1 MGREIV
7 AVDEVPAGNVFGI
20 LGLEGFIFKM
30 GTVSDE
36 VTCPSLS
43 SLRLAVSMNDQDD
56 EQSDPIVQIAVET
69 EKPNDMPLLL
79 EQLSILNKNDNS
91 IRISQLVRIESND
104 DEQKTGESIVHAV
117 GELQLDIIIKELHK
131 RLPSVKL
138 VVSYRIRKSLLG
150 ITPHYQH

>member
-43 SLRLAVSMNDQDD
+43 SLRLAVSMDDQDD

-79 EQLSILNKNDNS
+79 EQLSILNKNDYS
-91 IRISQLVRIESND
+91 IRISQLVRVESND

-138 VVSYRIRKSLLG
+138 VVSNRIRKSLLG
-150 ITPHYQH
+150 ITPHYQY

>member
-20 LGLEGFIFKM
+20 LGLEGFVFKM

-43 SLRLAVSMNDQDD
+43 SLRLAVFMNDQYDK
-56 EQSDPIVQIAVET
+56 QSDPIVQIAVET

-91 IRISQLVRIESND
+91 IRISQLVRVEYND

-131 RLPSVKL
+131 RLPSVGL
-138 VVSYRIRKSLLG
+138 VVSNKMRKSLVG
-150 ITPHYQH
+150 ITTHYQH

>member
-43 SLRLAVSMNDQDD
+43 SLRLAVSMDDQDD

-91 IRISQLVRIESND
+91 IRISQLVRVESND

-138 VVSYRIRKSLLG
+138 VVSNRIRKSLLG
-150 ITPHYQH
+150 ITPHYQY